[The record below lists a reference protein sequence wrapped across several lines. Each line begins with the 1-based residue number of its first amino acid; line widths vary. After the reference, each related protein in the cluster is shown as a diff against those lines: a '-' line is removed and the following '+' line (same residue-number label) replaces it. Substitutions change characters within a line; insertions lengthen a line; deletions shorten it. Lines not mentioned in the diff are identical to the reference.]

1 VFMAW
6 MRNGAACS
14 AVSHSD
20 GKDAPTQVFE
30 VGAICNRMATAGC
43 PEARVSTLEEGI
55 AAAEAKAA
63 RKITL
68 RILDIFVDVTFGMGI
83 S

>member
-1 VFMAW
+1 
-6 MRNGAACS
+6 
-14 AVSHSD
+14 
-20 GKDAPTQVFE
+20 
-30 VGAICNRMATAGC
+30 MATAGC